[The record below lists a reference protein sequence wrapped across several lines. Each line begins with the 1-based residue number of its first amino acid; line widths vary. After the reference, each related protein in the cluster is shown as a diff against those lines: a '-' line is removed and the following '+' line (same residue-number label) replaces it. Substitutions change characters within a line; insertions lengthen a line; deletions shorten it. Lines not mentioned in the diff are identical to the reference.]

1 MSSSMVEVKE
11 RPEAVG
17 VNFKMYFR
25 VVNTGFPE
33 AVEEVLALWVKQ
45 WIVGEELVGTPPG
58 RRDGSRIVIRLE
70 IVEGSV
76 WTRAVH
82 DFVKSVAVEGRV
94 AVVQKR
100 SVEGRGIVQGG
111 GGGRRRRRWL
121 CVTGGGECEERRTR
135 GGVGARL
142 QGSGSKRQQNP
153 TSRSISLSASCTVQL

>member
-25 VVNTGFPE
+25 VVNTGLPE

-111 GGGRRRRRWL
+111 GETWGD
-121 CVTGGGECEERRTR
+121 GGE
-135 GGVGARL
+135 GG
-142 QGSGSKRQQNP
+142 
-153 TSRSISLSASCTVQL
+153 